1 MSSHI
6 KLKTASKALE
16 QGGVIAYPTEAV
28 FGLGCDPM
36 DREAVFRILELK
48 ERHVKQGMILIAS
61 SIEQLSDYIQP
72 LEKLGDL
79 RAKEIRASWP
89 GGNTWILPCK
99 ASVPYWIT
107 GIHRGLAVRVT
118 DHPIAAKICEYYG
131 GPIVSTSANVH
142 GREPTRTIF
151 ETFKVFGDS
160 VDYIVPGTVDKD
172 KSPSV
177 IRDGITGKVLRC

>member
-6 KLKTASKALE
+6 KCVIARKALE

-36 DREAVFRILELK
+36 DREAVFRILDLK
-48 ERHVKQGMILIAS
+48 ERHVKHGMILIAS
-61 SIEQLSDYIQP
+61 SINQLVDYIEP
-72 LEKLGDL
+72 LKNLGEL
-79 RAKEIRASWP
+79 RAKEIRTSWP

-99 ASVPYWIT
+99 PTVPYWIT
-107 GIHRGLAVRVT
+107 GIHRTLAVRVT

-142 GREPTRTIF
+142 GREPTRTVF
-151 ETFKVFGDS
+151 ETYKVFGDS
-160 VDYIVPGTVDKD
+160 VDYIMPGVVDKN

-177 IRDGITGKVLRC
+177 IRDGLTGKVLRN

>member
-6 KLKTASKALE
+6 KLVTARKALE
-16 QGGVIAYPTEAV
+16 SGGVIAYPTEAV

-36 DREAVFRILELK
+36 DQEAVFRILELK
-48 ERHVKQGMILIAS
+48 QRHVRQGMILIAS
-61 SIEQLSDYIQP
+61 SLEQLNDYIHP
-72 LEKLGDL
+72 LDELGET

-99 ASVPYWIT
+99 VTVPYWIT
-107 GIHRGLAVRVT
+107 GIHRTLAVRVT

-151 ETFKVFGDS
+151 ETYKVFGES
-160 VDYIVPGTVDKD
+160 VDFIVPGTVDKN
-172 KSPSV
+172 KNPSV
-177 IRDGITGKVLRC
+177 IRDGITGNVLRV